1 MKYILTFILAL
12 FNLSIFGQIKGII
25 IDGLTEEGI
34 SNVSIVY
41 EGLSDFAISDSV
53 GAFQI
58 GRNVA
63 HRLKVTA
70 VGYKTAYIHVG
81 SKTPDF
87 IKISLSPDIHEIN
100 EVKVI
105 GKHSKYSRKNNS
117 AVELMRRVINK
128 KKMNDILYSSSYSY
142 DSYKKI
148 VLVANDITEQDIIK
162 EKAKGNYS
170 WYLNQVEYN
179 ALTNKCILPLQMEE
193 SVIRYTKIDGKTTG
207 KMLGHKSA
215 GVANFSETSSEFMN
229 QVIGDVSADIDIYR
243 DEIRILQQKFVSPI
257 SNAALSFYRFY
268 IVDTLAIENDNCIQV
283 YFTPNN
289 QQDFGFN
296 GTLFICNDSSLH
308 VKRAELSLPRKTDVN
323 HISNITLKEEY
334 KRINGNLWG
343 LYSDDMYLELNVLS
357 IVKNA
362 AIIRSCKHS
371 NFSQEDE
378 PIDMQIERS
387 NINKEINDSVF
398 WAEHRTIEL
407 SSSEKN
413 LSNFAESI
421 HNKKGLKFLFYAMRY
436 LIDDYISFTSSK
448 NYSSKFELGPIKSI
462 VSSNPVDG
470 WRFLLG
476 GRTTSVLSQKSFIQ
490 GYVATGLQSRKWYY
504 SAKYTYSFEKV
515 DKEPWEYPMNQIS
528 ISSEYDIIS
537 PSQKF
542 QEIDKNSV
550 FTAFTVRPL
559 KYFYW
564 YNCQKVDYTK
574 EINRQLLYR
583 IGAKFEAIQ
592 PALLNDN
599 SNGIHFVTTAGHPVN
614 QLRTTELNFS
624 LRYAIGE
631 KYLVNKTGRYP
642 INQDVTIF
650 SLSHSCA
657 IPNLCGGEHL
667 SNMSDFSVFHR
678 EWLKSFGY
686 ADVFIRG
693 SIQWNQ
699 VPFPLLIMPKTNLSW
714 IAQHNSHTFMLLD
727 DMEFITDRE
736 IMWDLSWT
744 ANGKLFN
751 RIPLLKK
758 LKLREYIGFKGM
770 IGKLTN
776 KNNPFIR
783 SDDDKAFVFP
793 SGTSIIESKP
803 YMEFVF
809 GLSNIFKFFEID
821 YVRRLTY
828 TQGKSKNGIRFA
840 VNINF

>member
-1 MKYILTFILAL
+1 MKLILILLFVFI
-12 FNLSIFGQIKGII
+12 NLSAYAQIKGIVV
-25 IDGLTEEGI
+25 DALTEEGI

-41 EGLSDFAISDSV
+41 EGLADVAFSDS
-53 GAFQI
+53 I
-58 GRNVA
+58 GVFSIPR
-63 HRLKVTA
+63 HDSQRLKVTS
-70 VGYKTAYIHVG
+70 VGYKTAYVRVG
-81 SKTPDF
+81 TKTPNF
-87 IKISLSPDIHEIN
+87 IQICLSPDVQELG

-105 GKHSKYSRKNNS
+105 GKRSKYSRKNNP
-117 AVELMRRVINK
+117 AVELMRRVIENK
-128 KKMNDILYSSSYSY
+128 KKNDIIYSSSYSF
-142 DSYKKI
+142 DSYKKV
-148 VLVANDITEQDIIK
+148 VLVADDITEQDLIK
-162 EKAKGNYS
+162 EKSSDKQP

-179 ALTNKCILPLQMEE
+179 SLANKCVLPLQMEE
-193 SVIRYTKIDGKTTG
+193 TVVRYCNKDGNTNEY
-207 KMLGHKSA
+207 MLGHKSA

-229 QVIGDVSADIDIYR
+229 QVIGDISADIDVYK

-257 SNAALSFYRFY
+257 SNSALSFYRYF
-268 IVDTLAIENDNCIQV
+268 IADTLSLSNDTCIQV

-296 GTLFICNDSSLH
+296 GTLYICNDSSLH
-308 VKRAELSLPRKTDVN
+308 VKKTELSLPRKTDVN

-334 KRINGNLWG
+334 CRISDNLWG
-343 LYSDDMYLELNVLS
+343 LRTDDMYLELNVLGL
-357 IVKNA
+357 IKNA
-362 AIIRSCKHS
+362 AVIRSCKHS
-371 NFSQEDE
+371 NFCIGNGAVDYKH
-378 PIDMQIERS
+378 ERS
-387 NINKEINDSVF
+387 NINKETTDSLF
-398 WAEHRTIEL
+398 WADHRTIEL
-407 SSSEKN
+407 SKSEQN
-413 LSNFAESI
+413 LSHFAESI
-421 HNKKGLKFLFYAMRY
+421 HNKKRLKFLFYTMRY
-436 LIDDYISFTSSK
+436 FIDDYISFTNNK
-448 NYSSKFELGPIKSI
+448 NYASKFELGPVKST

-515 DKEPWEYPMNQIS
+515 DKEPWEYPMNQIA
-528 ISSEYDIIS
+528 ISSENDIIS

-550 FTAFTVRPL
+550 FTSFTVRPL

-564 YNCQKVDYTK
+564 YNSQKIDYTK
-574 EINRQLLYR
+574 ETNKQLLYK

-599 SNGIHFVTTAGHPVN
+599 SNGINFVTTAGNPIR

-657 IPNLCGGEHL
+657 IPNFCGGEYL

-678 EWLKSFGY
+678 AWLKSFGY

-736 IMWDLSWT
+736 VIWDISWS

-751 RIPLLKK
+751 RIPLLKR

-770 IGKLTN
+770 TGKLTD
-776 KNNPFIR
+776 KNNPIVHN
-783 SDDDKAFVFP
+783 DDDKVFVFP
-793 SGTSIIESKP
+793 SNTSVIQAKP

-809 GLSNIFKFFEID
+809 GVSNIFKFFEID
-821 YVRRLTY
+821 YIRRLTY
-828 TQGKSKNGIRFA
+828 SHGKSKNGIRFA
-840 VNINF
+840 ININF